1 MFLKKEFLKNFT
13 KFKGKHLYWSLFLN
27 KDSGLRP
34 ATLLEN
40 RLQQK
45 GFSCEFCKNF
55 KNTFFTEHFP
65 MNSSFSDLF
74 HSFILQRSFI
84 YLLEPSF
91 VKKSDKNPQFWHLFI
106 LQIHFILY
114 IVKAFYTIDQNIN
127 TRNHVSLM
135 REY

>member
-1 MFLKKEFLKNFT
+1 
-13 KFKGKHLYWSLFLN
+13 
-27 KDSGLRP
+27 
-34 ATLLEN
+34 
-40 RLQQK
+40 
-45 GFSCEFCKNF
+45 
-55 KNTFFTEHFP
+55 

-74 HSFILQRSFI
+74 HSFILQRSFM

-91 VKKSDKNPQFWHLFI
+91 VRKSDKNPQFWHLFI